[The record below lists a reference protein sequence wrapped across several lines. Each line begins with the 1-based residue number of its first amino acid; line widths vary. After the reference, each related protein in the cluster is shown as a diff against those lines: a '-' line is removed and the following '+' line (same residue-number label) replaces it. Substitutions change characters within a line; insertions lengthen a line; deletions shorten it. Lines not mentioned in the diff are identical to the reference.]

1 MLPTISFTGSAV
13 EHAARDPVFDARDT
27 PSMVGLI
34 TEAFRRSAGVGRSLH
49 PTPSVAVWGDRAEAI
64 ITGHHLTATPGGR
77 PTPHGKLLE
86 YDRKILFPRAPVSS
100 QTFNHILDEAI
111 E

>member
-34 TEAFRRSAGVGRSLH
+34 TEAFRRSAGVVRSLH
-49 PTPSVAVWGDRAEAI
+49 PTHSVAGWGDRAEAI
-64 ITGHHLTATPGGR
+64 ITGHHLTETPCGP
-77 PTPHGKLLE
+77 PTPYGKLLE
-86 YDRKILFPRAPVSS
+86 DHRSILFAPGPVL
-100 QTFNHILDEAI
+100 TMT
-111 E
+111 